1 MLIKLVQL
9 SLVAGL
15 LLGVLSEEEVGDGEG
30 NYKIEGKLT
39 PPDVKSLNWI
49 SDVSIILDGGK
60 RRTFLNE
67 DNSFSIQVCTA
78 GRAQYMYL
86 VRDTVYSLQFEL

>member
-1 MLIKLVQL
+1 MLLKQLQLVVL
-9 SLVAGL
+9 SGL
-15 LLGVLSEEEVGDGEG
+15 LAVVLTEEESVEGEG

-39 PPDVKSLNWI
+39 PPDVKSLNWV

-67 DNSFSIQVCTA
+67 DNSFSIQVWTQWCSN
-78 GRAQYMYL
+78 YCMY
-86 VRDTVYSLQFEL
+86 